1 MFIMHTA
8 RSGEGGGARKF
19 RVRYELQ
26 SVAAT
31 LLVKLESKLEIAR
44 FACEHP
50 VGPAYAHEML
60 GVVAS
65 VGAGYAIRE
74 AGM

>member
-1 MFIMHTA
+1 M
-8 RSGEGGGARKF
+8 
-19 RVRYELQ
+19 
-26 SVAAT
+26 AAT